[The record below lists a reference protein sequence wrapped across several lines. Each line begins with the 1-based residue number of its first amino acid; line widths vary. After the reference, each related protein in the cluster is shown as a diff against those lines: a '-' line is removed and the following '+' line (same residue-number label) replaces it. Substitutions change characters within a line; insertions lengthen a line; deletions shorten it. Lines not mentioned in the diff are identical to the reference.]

1 MNRSTRD
8 AARILCLAA
17 LAALVTACST
27 LFVGASDRRCAHDLT
42 AVQDSAAHARAEL
55 EDGVTDAGRQPTLD
69 RMVDLARRA
78 RASCGDGRTPDSP
91 GMERARRPR
100 PG

>member
-1 MNRSTRD
+1 MNRSKRD

-17 LAALVTACST
+17 LAALVTGCST

-55 EDGVTDAGRQPTLD
+55 EDGVTLLCKAHFVERSAVRGR
-69 RMVDLARRA
+69 
-78 RASCGDGRTPDSP
+78 
-91 GMERARRPR
+91 
-100 PG
+100 